1 MFKRITDSC
10 AASDLLKVESH
21 ILDSWSSHAHYTYRI
36 AFPVGTNGYPLWCE
50 HSLIVIVLGKWT
62 SRQHLGSE
70 AP

>member
-21 ILDSWSSHAHYTYRI
+21 ILDRWSSHVHYTYRI
-36 AFPVGTNGYPLWCE
+36 AFPVGTNSYPLWCE
-50 HSLIVIVLGKWT
+50 HSLIVIVSGKWT

-70 AP
+70 AL